1 MVPLHWRSTK
11 DAAPR
16 RGVELSES
24 STAHGYR
31 ALFLFIPSF
40 LLAWTFEHLLSENP
54 SEESMDVIQCLRA
67 LDSSKLPKEQWG
79 SRLAQLLCIK
89 TLQEEGHEPSSQLN
103 YEALK
108 ADVRRQA
115 WISELQRWRDFN
127 EVQFEPHRGVRE
139 LKLGLEETARKW
151 LQPDRCSSEEV
162 VRRVTLQKFLSLLPP
177 SVGEKTRKQQ
187 PQNIEEAVIMAACFV
202 EDNRVEQEPERDRQD
217 CDAQTGTGYGYSGE
231 HQVSLNEL
239 CLKRRDSETI
249 FQPDGLSLD
258 VSEVQP
264 IMTDSV
270 QVSLPGTCYS
280 GKSASSSLS

>member
-1 MVPLHWRSTK
+1 KIPAVKSTLH
-11 DAAPR
+11 
-16 RGVELSES
+16 
-24 STAHGYR
+24 
-31 ALFLFIPSF
+31 
-40 LLAWTFEHLLSENP
+40 
-54 SEESMDVIQCLRA
+54 
-67 LDSSKLPKEQWG
+67 
-79 SRLAQLLCIK
+79 
-89 TLQEEGHEPSSQLN
+89 EEGHEPSSQLN

-202 EDNRVEQEPERDRQD
+202 EDNRAASLQ
-217 CDAQTGTGYGYSGE
+217 AQHLQLLGFE
-231 HQVSLNEL
+231 VALFQIAIL
-239 CLKRRDSETI
+239 LKKNSR
-249 FQPDGLSLD
+249 
-258 VSEVQP
+258 
-264 IMTDSV
+264 
-270 QVSLPGTCYS
+270 
-280 GKSASSSLS
+280 SAPLGINDLLVCCPQ